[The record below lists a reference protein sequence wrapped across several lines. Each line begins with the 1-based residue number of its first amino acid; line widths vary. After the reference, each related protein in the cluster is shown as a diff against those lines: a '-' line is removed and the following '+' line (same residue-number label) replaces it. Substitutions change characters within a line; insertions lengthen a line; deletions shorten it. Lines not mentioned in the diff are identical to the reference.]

1 MGSFSSFSDGLGSTL
16 SESDF
21 SNSVANGD
29 FVEVEP
35 GKFQSREAA
44 IFPLGALADA
54 HKKGQAKPPSNVSGA
69 FLVGGGDDDAAV
81 ERFRNLLINPKRHD

>member
-1 MGSFSSFSDGLGSTL
+1 MGNFSSLDSSFGFTL

-21 SNSVANGD
+21 SKAVDNGD

-44 IFPLGALADA
+44 TWPLSALADTY
-54 HKKGQAKPPSNVSGA
+54 KRGFAKPGSNVSGV
-69 FLVGGGDDDAAV
+69 FVVGGGDDEKAV
-81 ERFRNLLINPKRHD
+81 ERFRNRLSNPERHD